1 MILLGNWKGL
11 EDDGMKMTQWTQV
24 SHLQMI
30 VNSCKDPLLVR
41 ERKVCSLH
49 LQTTK
54 RRERSLLRI
63 RYRIDT
69 LPQEQER
76 ESGNGQ
82 FF

>member
-1 MILLGNWKGL
+1 MILLRNWKGL
-11 EDDGMKMTQWTQV
+11 EDDGMKMTQWTQI

-30 VNSCKDPLLVR
+30 VNSCKDPVLVR
-41 ERKVCSLH
+41 EWKVCSLH
-49 LQTTK
+49 LHTTK
-54 RRERSLLRI
+54 IRERNLLRV

-69 LPQEQER
+69 LPQEKQR